1 MHPTSLLVAKPPRT
15 PIPPHTQ
22 EQVEM
27 RTRAASTHLS
37 SPNLSCLGVGGGRV
51 GHAAQSQGR
60 RANAPGRNASTNA
73 SRDRVDRIV
82 PNSFQKQKQSSFDLS
97 GMLMVQGKEKDKAR
111 QMARPIS
118 HHLDFRQHSLEVNTG
133 LRLELALSQHHLP
146 NTPNPTPCH
155 PSSGSSALQLPRL
168 SLSEK
173 QQQEILELGPFCAC
187 GYRIALCN
195 APPLLPH
202 TALTTP
208 NGGSVAAV
216 GGCGGGGS
224 GAPSPAG
231 SAVTCPGGGL
241 AASTGSNPSCTNAA
255 GQPLG
260 CPLCYARAI
269 LDEQRRVALA
279 SFSSSMR
286 APPGGNACTCHRSPK
301 KHVG

>member
-1 MHPTSLLVAKPPRT
+1 MHPTNLLVAKPPRT

-37 SPNLSCLGVGGGRV
+37 SPNLSCLGVGGGRG
-51 GHAAQSQGR
+51 GHTAQSQAR
-60 RANAPGRNASTNA
+60 RVNAPARNASTNA
-73 SRDRVDRIV
+73 SRDRVDRLV
-82 PNSFQKQKQSSFDLS
+82 PNSFQKQRQDSSGGLA
-97 GMLMVQGKEKDKAR
+97 VQGKEKVR
-111 QMARPIS
+111 QMAKPIS

-133 LRLELALSQHHLP
+133 LRLELGLSQHHLP
-146 NTPNPTPCH
+146 YTPNPTPCH
-155 PSSGSSALQLPRL
+155 PVSGSSAQQLPLL

-173 QQQEILELGPFCAC
+173 QQEEVLELGPFCAC

-202 TALTTP
+202 NALTTP

-216 GGCGGGGS
+216 GWCGGGGNAS
-224 GAPSPAG
+224 GEPSPAG

-241 AASTGSNPSCTNAA
+241 AASTGSNPSCTNAG

-279 SFSSSMR
+279 SFNSGVR
-286 APPGGNACTCHRSPK
+286 APPGGSACTCPRSPK